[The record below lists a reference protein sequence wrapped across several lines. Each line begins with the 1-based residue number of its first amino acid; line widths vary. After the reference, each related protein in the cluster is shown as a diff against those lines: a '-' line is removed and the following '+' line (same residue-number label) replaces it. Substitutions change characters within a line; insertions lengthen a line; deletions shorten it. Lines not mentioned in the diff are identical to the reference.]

1 MMAGS
6 LLSHDSLCSSP
17 SHRWRRMD
25 QRKIST
31 KQTRE
36 NKAETS
42 SSPVQVN
49 SWAKER
55 GKNQELF
62 LCMNLVKPRGDSWGQ
77 FHSPWSSQKPSP
89 AWLVFFFPS
98 SFPFYM
104 FSSFCI
110 QSFRER
116 VEEREKERGK
126 GWRNNRGRN
135 AAAAARGEFTKA
147 GWKAFG
153 EE

>member
-1 MMAGS
+1 VKKNGPEENLNKTNTGKQS
-6 LLSHDSLCSSP
+6 RNKQFSCTGKFLSK
-17 SHRWRRMD
+17 
-25 QRKIST
+25 RK
-31 KQTRE
+31 
-36 NKAETS
+36 
-42 SSPVQVN
+42 
-49 SWAKER
+49 

-62 LCMNLVKPRGDSWGQ
+62 LCMNLVKPRGDSWEQ

-147 GWKAFG
+147 G
-153 EE
+153 